1 MILIIKTNKE
11 RLHDLEFVKPVFDVV
26 KNSLNNKNTKIFVKH
41 YSKLTSK
48 DINKTDKIIIC
59 GTSLKDNQFLED
71 INKFEWIENFKK
83 PLLGICAGSHIIGIV
98 LGYKVRKKMQIGLK
112 NIQINN
118 FLGMKERRQVYH
130 LHNYQ
135 VLPEIFHKENIYAVL
150 FHPEVRNKELIVNF
164 YKS

>member
-11 RLHDLEFVKPVFDVV
+11 ELHDLEFVKPIEDILS
-26 KNSLNNKNTKIFVKH
+26 KNNINFFTMHYNN
-41 YSKLTSK
+41 LTIK
-48 DINKTDKIIIC
+48 DINKTDKVIIC

-83 PLLGICAGSHIIGIV
+83 PLLGICAGSHIIGLV
-98 LGYKVRKKMQIGLK
+98 LGYKVKKKMQIGLK
-112 NIQINN
+112 DIQINN

-150 FHPEVRNKELIVNF
+150 FHPEVRNKELIKNF
-164 YKS
+164 CKS